1 MEVDPYLPVAAAV
14 TLGAVRPMPGS
25 SIHWFRVSSFTGA
38 PLSSE
43 TVTVSRLFPRLAM
56 VSVTVP
62 VAPET
67 RLTRITRAITPMIMP
82 SMVRKARNLLPEMD
96 FIAILN
102 AWIMGPPPLT
112 VRP

>member
-1 MEVDPYLPVAAAV
+1 MPVAVVVAEGAA
-14 TLGAVRPMPGS
+14 RPIWGS
-25 SIHWFRVSSFTGA
+25 AIHSSRVSRVTGA

-43 TVTVSRLFPRLAM
+43 TVTESRLLPRLEM

-67 RLTRITRAITPMIMP
+67 RLTRMTNAITPMIMP
-82 SMVRKARNLLPEMD
+82 SMVRNARNLLPEMD

-102 AWIMGPPPLT
+102 AWIMRPPPSA